1 MLCFSVVD
9 AVEEYFLDLDFVE
22 DVDAVVDA
30 ADVDADVDNS
40 SK

>member
-9 AVEEYFLDLDFVE
+9 AVEEYFLDVVFVE

-30 ADVDADVDNS
+30 ADVDADNS